1 MKKNEILSNSN
12 FRILRNGKIVTP
24 RKKTLMKKKSILK
37 KSNNQCINGS
47 NDHNNFYVNI
57 NNYSDNNIVTTD
69 YSSLVNNYGLYILLK
84 NNPPSIFNRIPFVDC
99 YNKNCYIN
107 LEDYIQLNEV
117 LIYNNLEPNIENKS
131 ELYKIEKTK
140 KTNLPSNYPKNH
152 NLYEKDD
159 FRKKIFD
166 HSSTNQSVDV
176 RITRGKTI
184 KLQYEQRK
192 QLDQIMFD
200 KFPKNTFKMSV
211 IQLSDI
217 TEEIKF
223 LRKLDLKCRFKCIL
237 RNSKSKKKI

>member
-1 MKKNEILSNSN
+1 MKKNDISLTSN
-12 FRILRNGKIVTP
+12 FRILRNGKIITP
-24 RKKTLMKKKSILK
+24 RKKSLMKKKTILK
-37 KSNNQCINGS
+37 TNNKFLKNSSNE
-47 NDHNNFYVNI
+47 HNNLYLSI
-57 NNYSDNNIVTTD
+57 NNYSDKDIVTSN
-69 YSSLVNNYGLYILLK
+69 YSSLVNDYGLYILLK
-84 NNPPSIFNRIPFVDC
+84 NPSSIFNRIPFVDC

-117 LIYNNLEPNIENKS
+117 LIYNNLESKTENNS

-140 KTNLPSNYPKNH
+140 NTIVPSNHSKNTS
-152 NLYEKDD
+152 LYKKDNSI
-159 FRKKIFD
+159 KKMYD
-166 HSSTNQSVDV
+166 HSSTNQNVDA

-200 KFPKNTFKMSV
+200 KFPDSTFKMFA
-211 IQLSDI
+211 IELSDI

-237 RNSKSKKKI
+237 RNTKSKKKI